1 MEISVGLLNQDER
14 NEWEML
20 YSAYAEFYQVPMNTG
35 ILETV
40 WDWIFDVNDE
50 FYALVARNE
59 EKRVIGL
66 MICNPATTPASH
78 SHCGQTTAPKTT
90 LNM

>member
-20 YSAYAEFYQVPMNTG
+20 YSAYAEFYKVPMNTG

-40 WDWIFDVNDE
+40 WD
-50 FYALVARNE
+50 
-59 EKRVIGL
+59 
-66 MICNPATTPASH
+66 
-78 SHCGQTTAPKTT
+78 
-90 LNM
+90 